1 MTDMPKM
8 LEFKDVC
15 FAYPG
20 QKPLFDNLN
29 VGFAGGQITAVLGP
43 NGCGKSTLL
52 KLACRLLAP
61 GSGHILLGGREISG
75 YKRRDFA
82 QKITLLSQRYTLPDI
97 TVRELVSYGRYPY
110 GQHRGLS
117 VADEQAIM
125 AAVEQTDLSALQ
137 GKYLRELSGGQA
149 QRAFIAMALA
159 QDTDVLLLDE
169 PINSLDIH
177 VGFEVMEL
185 LARLKAGGKT
195 IVMVLHDLALAL
207 QYADN
212 ILLLSGGRPVVEGT
226 PAEILA
232 GGEIPQVFGV
242 QPHALAVGDK
252 QLFAFSNMAELADK
266 PL

>member
-1 MTDMPKM
+1 MTDMPKI
-8 LEFKDVC
+8 LEFKDIS

-20 QKPLFDNLN
+20 QKLLFDDLN
-29 VGFAGGQITAVLGP
+29 VSFAAGQITAVLGP

-61 GSGHILLGGREISG
+61 GSGQIILNGREISG
-75 YKRRDFA
+75 YTRRDFA

-97 TVRELVSYGRYPY
+97 TVQELVSYGRYPY

-117 VADEQAIM
+117 AADKQAIM
-125 AAVEQTDLSALQ
+125 AAVEQTDLQALQ
-137 GKYLRELSGGQA
+137 TKYLREISGGQA

-185 LARLKAGGKT
+185 LTRLKKGGKT
-195 IVMVLHDLALAL
+195 VIMVLHDLALAL

-212 ILLLSGGRPVVEGT
+212 ILLLSGGRPVAEGT

-232 GGEIPQVFGV
+232 GGEILQVFGV

-252 QLFAFSNMAELADK
+252 RLFAFSNVAELADK
-266 PL
+266 L

>member
-8 LEFKDVC
+8 LEFKDIS

-20 QKPLFDNLN
+20 QKLLFDNLN
-29 VGFAGGQITAVLGP
+29 VGFSAGQITAVLGP

-61 GSGHILLGGREISG
+61 KGGQILLGDRDISG

-97 TVRELVSYGRYPY
+97 TVQELVSYGRYPY
-110 GQHRGLS
+110 RQHRGFS
-117 VADEQAIM
+117 AADKQAIA
-125 AAVEQTDLSALQ
+125 AAVEQTDLQNLQ
-137 GKYLRELSGGQA
+137 TKYLRELSGGQA

-159 QDTDVLLLDE
+159 QDTEVLLLDE

-185 LARLKAGGKT
+185 LTRLKKGGKT
-195 IVMVLHDLALAL
+195 VIMVLHDLALAL

-212 ILLLSGGRPVVEGT
+212 ILLLSGGRPVAEGISS
-226 PAEILA
+226 EVLA
-232 GGEIPQVFGV
+232 GGKLTQVFGIE
-242 QPHALAVGDK
+242 PHTFTVEDK
-252 QLFAFSNMAELADK
+252 QLFAFSSIDK
-266 PL
+266 LG